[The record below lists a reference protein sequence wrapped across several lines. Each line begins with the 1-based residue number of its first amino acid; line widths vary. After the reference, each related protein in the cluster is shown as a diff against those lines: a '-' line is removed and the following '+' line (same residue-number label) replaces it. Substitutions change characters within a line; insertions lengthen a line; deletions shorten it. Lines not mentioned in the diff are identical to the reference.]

1 MSRSTTVFATCV
13 LAAGIMTLSA
23 CTTINPYTR
32 EEQTSKAVKGA
43 AIGSVLGAVLGAA
56 TADKDKRKERAL
68 KGAGIGA
75 LSGAGV
81 GYYMDTQEARLRKK
95 LEGSGV
101 SVTRDGENI
110 ILNMPSNITFET
122 NSYSLKPEFFDVLD
136 SVALVLNE
144 YEKTLVSVAGHTD
157 STGSDEYNQTLSR
170 HRATTVAMYLQ
181 NAKVAAERMSAVGYG
196 EKYPV
201 ASNDSDAGRA
211 QNRRVEITLEPIVE
225 K

>member
-1 MSRSTTVFATCV
+1 MPRSTSLFATCALTASV
-13 LAAGIMTLSA
+13 MALSA

-32 EEQTSKAVKGA
+32 EEQTSKAVTGA

-101 SVTRDGENI
+101 SVTRDGDNI

-122 NSYSLKPEFFDVLD
+122 NSYALKPEFFDALD

-144 YEKTLVSVAGHTD
+144 YEKTLVNVAGHTD
-157 STGSDEYNQTLSR
+157 STGSDEHNMTLSR

-181 NAKVAAERMSAVGYG
+181 NTKVAAERMSAVGYG

-201 ASNDSDAGRA
+201 AGNDTETGRA
-211 QNRRVEITLEPIVE
+211 KNRRVEITLEPIVE